1 MVFSCFSFLTI
12 KIFQSKV
19 RNCRI
24 VVRRFTPC
32 IFCVCGTPLWCATF
46 SLHCIT
52 KVVINHGHSFD
63 HVHSYLSFCDKRGN
77 IKNVKSDSCL
87 CILIFMGVRTHK
99 NKPLT
104 MALVKGFSYI
114 LGYTLR
120 LTLFTVC
127 EVYSLLTTFYI
138 SYITLVV
145 KQQT

>member
-1 MVFSCFSFLTI
+1 
-12 KIFQSKV
+12 
-19 RNCRI
+19 
-24 VVRRFTPC
+24 
-32 IFCVCGTPLWCATF
+32 
-46 SLHCIT
+46 
-52 KVVINHGHSFD
+52 
-63 HVHSYLSFCDKRGN
+63 
-77 IKNVKSDSCL
+77 
-87 CILIFMGVRTHK
+87 MGVRTHK